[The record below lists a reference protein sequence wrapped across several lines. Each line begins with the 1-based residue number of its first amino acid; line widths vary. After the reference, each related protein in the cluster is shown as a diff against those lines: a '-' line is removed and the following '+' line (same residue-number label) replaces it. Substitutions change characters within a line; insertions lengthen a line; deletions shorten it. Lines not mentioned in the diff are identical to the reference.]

1 MSRDSKQ
8 NASQIQLQVLK
19 EHQELSVRCDA
30 VEVLIWKAKQSR
42 EKNAEGAV
50 GSSLSGGRC
59 SSSLRRLTVTFWRSS
74 RYA

>member
-42 EKNAEGAV
+42 ENTEGAV
-50 GSSLSGGRC
+50 GSSLSGDGAAVLC
-59 SSSLRRLTVTFWRSS
+59 GG
-74 RYA
+74 